1 MDGSA
6 LSGQG
11 KGAGPEK
18 GAGANAGKT
27 AAAPETGDQLPPVP
41 TREELIAKVRAYHPR
56 VRSELLGQ
64 AYDFAKKHHGA
75 QQRDSGE
82 AYYSHPIRVA
92 NLLADVRLDEVT
104 IVAGLLHDVVEDTD
118 IDIGDIEVRFG
129 ADVAELVDGVTKLDK
144 LEFTSKEAAQAENFQ
159 KFILAMTSDIRVL
172 LVKLADR
179 LHNMETLHHRKKPE
193 SRQRTARETMDI
205 YAPLARRVG
214 LYDVAAR
221 MDDMAF
227 QELNPEARRAILFR
241 LEELERE
248 NSGDLDRI
256 RNDLTKLLDAT
267 GIRYRLK
274 GRRKQ
279 PYSLWRKLE
288 RKSISFR
295 DVADLFAFRVI
306 LDNVPDCYSV
316 LGAIHTHWSCIPDRF
331 RDFISVPKP
340 NGYASLHTTVRASGN
355 RRVELQIRT
364 AAMDRTAE
372 YGVAAHWG
380 YKNRAYG
387 FDVDSARAAGLD
399 PEANLKAFAELL
411 RDGAEPGEF
420 LEHAKLEMYRE
431 HVFTFTPKG
440 KLIILPAGA
449 MPLDFA
455 YAVHSAVG
463 DTTIGARINGEEKSM
478 RRPLK
483 NGDVVDIIRGRMP
496 APVIGWEAMTYTGRA
511 KSKQRKLERDREAA
525 EFRRLGEGLINQAL
539 RRAGADPVDV
549 MLRDVANKIGI
560 STIDDL
566 REEVGRGRMQTS
578 AVINAA
584 FPGYFAERTDDADK
598 TPIDNRHAPLFVE
611 GKDLMPGV
619 TLHLGQCCRPLP
631 GDRII
636 GVQVPDKGLVV
647 HISSCPR
654 LAEYDDRP
662 ELWRDLK
669 WTELAKTGAVA
680 TARIRINA
688 SNQKGVLA
696 KLCSA
701 VAESNG
707 NIVGISTGA
716 RHPDFIELLMDIEVE
731 DLKRMTQILAA
742 LRSLAVVDR
751 AVRDQEGQDEQ

>member
-6 LSGQG
+6 LSE
-11 KGAGPEK
+11 PEK
-18 GAGANAGKT
+18 GAGTKAG
-27 AAAPETGDQLPPVP
+27 AAAPAPVDDLPPVP

-56 VRSELLGQ
+56 VKSELLGQ
-64 AYDFAKKHHGA
+64 AYDFAVKHHGA
-75 QQRDSGE
+75 AQRDSGE

-92 NLLADVRLDEVT
+92 SLLADVRLDEVT
-104 IVAGLLHDVVEDTD
+104 IVAGLLHDVVEDTE

-179 LHNMETLHHRKKPE
+179 LHNMETLHFRKKPE

-221 MDDMAF
+221 MDDLAF
-227 QELNPEARRAILFR
+227 QELNPEARRAILYR

-248 NSGDLDRI
+248 NKGDLDRI
-256 RNDLTKLLDAT
+256 REDLTALLDET
-267 GIRYRLK
+267 GLKYRLR

-295 DVADLFAFRVI
+295 DVADLFAFRIMLADVK
-306 LDNVPDCYSV
+306 DCYAV
-316 LGAIHTHWSCIPDRF
+316 LGVIHTHWACIPDRF

-364 AAMDRTAE
+364 KAMDRTAE

-380 YKNRAYG
+380 YKNRSYG

-463 DTTIGARINGEEKSM
+463 DTAIGARINGEEKPM

-483 NGDVVDIIRGRMP
+483 NGDVVDVIRGRTP
-496 APVIGWEAMTYTGRA
+496 APMIGWEAMTYTGRA

-549 MLRDVANKIGI
+549 MLVEVANKFGI
-560 STIDDL
+560 SSIDDL
-566 REEVGRGRMQTS
+566 REEAGRGRILTS
-578 AVINAA
+578 AIVSAA
-584 FPGYFAERTDDADK
+584 FPGYEPERTTDSDK
-598 TPIDNRHAPLFVE
+598 TPIDSRHAPLFVE
-611 GKDLMPGV
+611 GKDLTPGV
-619 TLHLGQCCRPLP
+619 TLHLGHCCRPLP

-647 HISSCPR
+647 HVSSCPR
-654 LAEYDDRP
+654 LAQYDDQP

-680 TARIRINA
+680 VGRVRINA
-688 SNQKGVLA
+688 ANQRGVLA

-701 VAESNG
+701 VAESSG
-707 NIVGISTGA
+707 NIVGISTSL
-716 RHPDFIELLMDIEVE
+716 RQRDFIELMMDIEVE
-731 DLKRMTQILAA
+731 DLKRLTQILAA

-751 AVRDQEGQDEQ
+751 AVRDQEAQDDQ

>member
-6 LSGQG
+6 LSG
-11 KGAGPEK
+11 PEK
-18 GAGANAGKT
+18 GAGTGAGT
-27 AAAPETGDQLPPVP
+27 PAPASDPASGLPPVLS
-41 TREELIAKVRAYHPR
+41 REELIAKVRAYHPR
-56 VRSELLGQ
+56 VKSELLGL
-64 AYDFAKKHHGA
+64 AYDFAKKHHGE
-75 QQRDSGE
+75 QSRDSGE
-82 AYYSHPIRVA
+82 AYYSHPVQVA
-92 NLLADVRLDEVT
+92 SLLADVKLDEVT
-104 IVAGLLHDVVEDTD
+104 IVAGLLHDVVEDTE

-129 ADVAELVDGVTKLDK
+129 PQVAELVDGVTKLDK

-159 KFILAMTSDIRVL
+159 KFILAMTSDLRVL

-179 LHNMETLHHRKKPE
+179 MHNMETLHFRKKLE

-205 YAPLARRVG
+205 YAPLARRIG
-214 LYDVAAR
+214 LYDMAAR
-221 MDDMAF
+221 MDDLAF
-227 QELNPEARRAILFR
+227 KELNPEARRAIIYR

-248 NSGDLDRI
+248 NKDDLGRI
-256 RNDLTKLLDAT
+256 RADLTRILNEAGL
-267 GIRYRLK
+267 RYRLK

-295 DVADLFAFRVI
+295 DVADLFAFRI
-306 LDNVPDCYSV
+306 IVPDVADCYRV
-316 LGAIHTHWSCIPDRF
+316 LGVLHTHWACIPERF

-355 RRVELQIRT
+355 RRVELQVRT
-364 AAMDRTAE
+364 ETMDLTAE

-380 YKNRAYG
+380 YKNRSYC
-387 FDVDSARAAGLD
+387 FDLDSARAAGLD
-399 PEANLKAFAELL
+399 PEANLKAFAELV

-463 DTTIGARINGEEKSM
+463 DTTIGARINGEEKSL

-483 NGDVVDIIRGRMP
+483 NGDVVEIIRGKTAEPIR
-496 APVIGWEAMTYTGRA
+496 GWEMLTHTGRA
-511 KSKQRKLERDREAA
+511 KSALRRLERERDVA

-549 MLRDVANKIGI
+549 MLLDVAQKSGFKN
-560 STIDDL
+560 IDDM
-566 REEVGRGRMQTS
+566 REAVGRGRFKTS
-578 AVINAA
+578 AVIKLV
-584 FPGYFAERTDDADK
+584 FPGYQPERTDDAAK
-598 TPIDNRHAPLFVE
+598 TPIDSDHVPLFVE
-611 GKDLMPGV
+611 GRTLTPGV
-619 TLHLGQCCRPLP
+619 TLHLSTCCHPLP

-636 GVQVPDKGLVV
+636 GVQVPDKGLMV
-647 HISSCPR
+647 HVSSCPR

-662 ELWRDLK
+662 ELWHDLK
-669 WTELAKTGAVA
+669 WTELARTDAVA
-680 TARIRINA
+680 VTRIRVNA
-688 SNQKGVLA
+688 SNQRGVLA
-696 KLCSA
+696 KLCAA

-707 NIVGISTGA
+707 NIIGISTA
-716 RHPDFIELLMDIEVE
+716 SRHPDFIELVMDIEVE

-751 AVRDQEGQDEQ
+751 AIRDQEGQHDQ

>member
-6 LSGQG
+6 LS
-11 KGAGPEK
+11 GPEK

-27 AAAPETGDQLPPVP
+27 TAAPDGADALPPVP

-64 AYDFAKKHHGA
+64 AYDFAVKHHGA

-92 NLLADVRLDEVT
+92 NLLADVHLDEVT
-104 IVAGLLHDVVEDTD
+104 IVAGLLHDVVEDTE

-227 QELNPEARRAILFR
+227 QELNPEARRAILYR
-241 LEELERE
+241 LEELDRE
-248 NSGDLDRI
+248 NRGDLDRI
-256 RNDLTKLLDAT
+256 RDDLTKLLDAT
-267 GIRYRLK
+267 GIRYRIK

-316 LGAIHTHWSCIPDRF
+316 LGAIHTHWACIPDRF

-364 AAMDRTAE
+364 EAMDRTAE

-483 NGDVVDIIRGRMP
+483 NGDVVDIIRGRAP

-549 MLRDVANKIGI
+549 MLIDVANKIGI
-560 STIDDL
+560 TSIDDL
-566 REEVGRGRMQTS
+566 REDVGRGRVQTS
-578 AVINAA
+578 AVIDAA
-584 FPGYFAERTDDADK
+584 FPGYVAERTDDADK
-598 TPIDNRHAPLFVE
+598 TPIDSRHAPLFVE

-636 GVQVPDKGLVV
+636 GVQVPNKGLVV

-654 LAEYDDRP
+654 LAEYDDQP

-707 NIVGISTGA
+707 NIVGISTGT
-716 RHPDFIELLMDIEVE
+716 RQPDFIELLMDIEVE
-731 DLKRMTQILAA
+731 DLKRLTQILAA

>member
-6 LSGQG
+6 LSG
-11 KGAGPEK
+11 PEK
-18 GAGANAGKT
+18 GAGKGAGT
-27 AAAPETGDQLPPVP
+27 PAPAGESAPPPPAVL

-64 AYDFAKKHHGA
+64 AYDFAKKHHGE
-75 QQRDSGE
+75 QERDSGE
-82 AYYSHPIRVA
+82 AYYSHPVQVA
-92 NLLADVRLDEVT
+92 ALLAEVKLDEVT
-104 IVAGLLHDVVEDTD
+104 IAAGLLHDVVEDTA

-129 ADVAELVDGVTKLDK
+129 PDVAELVDGVTKLDK
-144 LEFTSKEAAQAENFQ
+144 LEFSSKEAAQAENFQ
-159 KFILAMTSDIRVL
+159 KFILAMTGDIRVL

-179 LHNMETLHHRKKPE
+179 LHNMETLHFRRKPE

-205 YAPLARRVG
+205 YAPLARRIG
-214 LYDVAAR
+214 LYDMAAR
-221 MDDMAF
+221 MDDLAF
-227 QELNPEARRAILFR
+227 KELNPEARRAIIYR

-248 NSGDLDRI
+248 NKDDLGRI
-256 RNDLTKLLDAT
+256 RTDLAGLLEKM

-295 DVADLFAFRVI
+295 DVADIFAFRIV
-306 LDNVPDCYSV
+306 VPDVADCYRV
-316 LGAIHTHWSCIPDRF
+316 LGMVHTHWACIPERF

-364 AAMDRTAE
+364 EAMDRTAE
-372 YGVAAHWG
+372 HGVAAHWG
-380 YKNRAYG
+380 YKNRSYG

-463 DTTIGARINGEEKSM
+463 DTTIGARINGEEKSL

-483 NGDVVDIIRGRMP
+483 NGDVVEIIRGRMP
-496 APVIGWEAMTYTGRA
+496 QPIRGWEMLTHTGRA
-511 KSKQRKLERDREAA
+511 KSALRRLERERETA
-525 EFRRLGEGLINQAL
+525 EFRSLGEGLINQAL

-549 MLRDVANKIGI
+549 MLIDVARKAGFR
-560 STIDDL
+560 SIDEL
-566 REEVGRGRMQTS
+566 REAVGRGRYKT
-578 AVINAA
+578 ADVVRLV
-584 FPGYFAERTDDADK
+584 FPGYQPERTDDAAK
-598 TPIDNRHAPLFVE
+598 TPIDSDHVPLFVE
-611 GKDLMPGV
+611 GRDLTPGV
-619 TLHLGQCCRPLP
+619 TLHLGTCCHPLP

-647 HISSCPR
+647 HVSSCPR

-662 ELWRDLK
+662 ELWHDLK
-669 WTELAKTGAVA
+669 WTELARTGAVA
-680 TARIRINA
+680 VGRIRVNA
-688 SNQKGVLA
+688 SNQRGVLA

-707 NIVGISTGA
+707 NIIGISTA
-716 RHPDFIELLMDIEVE
+716 SRQTDFIELVMDIEVE

-751 AVRDQEGQDEQ
+751 AVRDQEGQNEQ

>member
-1 MDGSA
+1 
-6 LSGQG
+6 
-11 KGAGPEK
+11 
-18 GAGANAGKT
+18 
-27 AAAPETGDQLPPVP
+27 
-41 TREELIAKVRAYHPR
+41 
-56 VRSELLGQ
+56 
-64 AYDFAKKHHGA
+64 
-75 QQRDSGE
+75 
-82 AYYSHPIRVA
+82 
-92 NLLADVRLDEVT
+92 
-104 IVAGLLHDVVEDTD
+104 
-118 IDIGDIEVRFG
+118 
-129 ADVAELVDGVTKLDK
+129 
-144 LEFTSKEAAQAENFQ
+144 
-159 KFILAMTSDIRVL
+159 
-172 LVKLADR
+172 
-179 LHNMETLHHRKKPE
+179 
-193 SRQRTARETMDI
+193 MDI

-221 MDDMAF
+221 MDDLAF
-227 QELNPEARRAILFR
+227 QELNPEARRAILYR

-248 NSGDLDRI
+248 NRGDLDRI
-256 RNDLTKLLDAT
+256 RDDLTKLLDAT
-267 GIRYRLK
+267 GIPYRLK

-295 DVADLFAFRVI
+295 DVADLFAFRVV
-306 LDNVPDCYSV
+306 LNDVNACYSV
-316 LGAIHTHWSCIPDRF
+316 LGAIHTHWACIPDRF

-364 AAMDRTAE
+364 VAMDRTAE

-463 DTTIGARINGEEKSM
+463 DTAIGARINGEEKSM

-483 NGDVVDIIRGRMP
+483 NGDVVDVIRGRAP

-549 MLRDVANKIGI
+549 MLIDVANKLGI
-560 STIDDL
+560 SSIDDL
-566 REEVGRGRMQTS
+566 REEVGRGRLQTS
-578 AVINAA
+578 AIVRTA
-584 FPGYFAERTDDADK
+584 FPGYASERTDDVDK
-598 TPIDNRHAPLFVE
+598 TPIDSRHAPLFVE
-611 GKDLMPGV
+611 GKDLTPGV

-647 HISSCPR
+647 HVSSCPR

-662 ELWRDLK
+662 DLWRDLK

-680 TARIRINA
+680 IGRIRINA

-707 NIVGISTGA
+707 NIVGITTGM
-716 RHPDFIELLMDIEVE
+716 RQPDFIELMMDIEVE
-731 DLKRMTQILAA
+731 DLKRLTQILAA

>member
-1 MDGSA
+1 M
-6 LSGQG
+6 
-11 KGAGPEK
+11 
-18 GAGANAGKT
+18 
-27 AAAPETGDQLPPVP
+27 P

-56 VRSELLGQ
+56 VKSELLGQ
-64 AYDFAKKHHGA
+64 AYDFAVKHHGA
-75 QQRDSGE
+75 AQRDSGE

-92 NLLADVRLDEVT
+92 SLLADVRLDEVT
-104 IVAGLLHDVVEDTD
+104 IVAGLLHDVVEDTE

-179 LHNMETLHHRKKPE
+179 LHNMETLHFRKKPE

-221 MDDMAF
+221 MDDLAF
-227 QELNPEARRAILFR
+227 QELNPEARRAILYR

-248 NSGDLDRI
+248 NKGDLDRI
-256 RNDLTKLLDAT
+256 REDLTALLDET
-267 GIRYRLK
+267 GLKYRLR

-295 DVADLFAFRVI
+295 DVADLFAFRIMLADVK
-306 LDNVPDCYSV
+306 DCYAV
-316 LGAIHTHWSCIPDRF
+316 LGVIHTHWACIPDRF

-364 AAMDRTAE
+364 KAMDRTAE

-380 YKNRAYG
+380 YKNRSYG

-463 DTTIGARINGEEKSM
+463 DTAIGARINGEEKPM

-483 NGDVVDIIRGRMP
+483 NGDVVDVIRGRAP
-496 APVIGWEAMTYTGRA
+496 APMIGWEAMTYTGRA

-549 MLRDVANKIGI
+549 MLVEVANKFGI
-560 STIDDL
+560 SSIDDL
-566 REEVGRGRMQTS
+566 REEAGRGRILTS
-578 AVINAA
+578 AIVSAA
-584 FPGYFAERTDDADK
+584 FPGYEPERTTDSDK
-598 TPIDNRHAPLFVE
+598 TPIDSRHAPLFVE
-611 GKDLMPGV
+611 GKDLTPGV
-619 TLHLGQCCRPLP
+619 TLHLGHCCRPLP

-647 HISSCPR
+647 HVSSCPR
-654 LAEYDDRP
+654 LAQYDDQP

-680 TARIRINA
+680 VGRVRINA
-688 SNQKGVLA
+688 ANQRGVLA

-701 VAESNG
+701 VAESSG
-707 NIVGISTGA
+707 NIVGISTSL
-716 RHPDFIELLMDIEVE
+716 RQRDFIELMMDIEVE
-731 DLKRMTQILAA
+731 DLKRLTQILAA

-751 AVRDQEGQDEQ
+751 AVRDQEAQDDQ

>member
-6 LSGQG
+6 LSE
-11 KGAGPEK
+11 PEK
-18 GAGANAGKT
+18 GAGTNAG
-27 AAAPETGDQLPPVP
+27 AAAPAPVDALPPVP

-56 VRSELLGQ
+56 VKSELLGQ
-64 AYDFAKKHHGA
+64 AYDFAVKHHGA
-75 QQRDSGE
+75 AQRDSGE

-92 NLLADVRLDEVT
+92 SLLADVRLDEVT
-104 IVAGLLHDVVEDTD
+104 IVAGLLHDVVEDTE

-179 LHNMETLHHRKKPE
+179 LHNMETLHFRKKPE

-221 MDDMAF
+221 MDDLAF
-227 QELNPEARRAILFR
+227 QELNPEARRAILYR

-248 NSGDLDRI
+248 NKGDLDRI
-256 RNDLTKLLDAT
+256 REDLTALLDET
-267 GIRYRLK
+267 GLKYRLR

-295 DVADLFAFRVI
+295 DVADLFAFRIMLADVK
-306 LDNVPDCYSV
+306 DCYAV
-316 LGAIHTHWSCIPDRF
+316 LGVIHTHWACIPDRF

-364 AAMDRTAE
+364 KAMDRTAE

-380 YKNRAYG
+380 YKNRSYG

-463 DTTIGARINGEEKSM
+463 DTAIGARINGEEKPM

-483 NGDVVDIIRGRMP
+483 NGDVVDVVRGRAP
-496 APVIGWEAMTYTGRA
+496 APIIGWEAMTYTGRA

-549 MLRDVANKIGI
+549 MLVEVANKFGI
-560 STIDDL
+560 SSIDDL
-566 REEVGRGRMQTS
+566 REEVGRGRILTS
-578 AVINAA
+578 AIVSAA
-584 FPGYFAERTDDADK
+584 FPGYEPERTTDSDK
-598 TPIDNRHAPLFVE
+598 TPIDSRHAPLFVE
-611 GKDLMPGV
+611 GKDLTPGV
-619 TLHLGQCCRPLP
+619 TLHLGHCCRPLP

-647 HISSCPR
+647 HVSSCPR
-654 LAEYDDRP
+654 LAQYDDQP

-680 TARIRINA
+680 VGRVRINA
-688 SNQKGVLA
+688 ANQRGVLA

-701 VAESNG
+701 VAESSG
-707 NIVGISTGA
+707 NIVGISTSL
-716 RHPDFIELLMDIEVE
+716 RQRDFIELMMDIEVE
-731 DLKRMTQILAA
+731 DLKRLTQILAA

-751 AVRDQEGQDEQ
+751 AVRDQEAQDDQ

>member
-6 LSGQG
+6 LSG
-11 KGAGPEK
+11 PEK
-18 GAGANAGKT
+18 GTGATAGKQ
-27 AAAPETGDQLPPVP
+27 AAAPDAADALPPVP
-41 TREELIAKVRAYHPR
+41 TRSELIAKVRAYHPR

-64 AYDFAKKHHGA
+64 AYDFAVKHHGA

-104 IVAGLLHDVVEDTD
+104 IVAGLLHDVVEDTE

-144 LEFTSKEAAQAENFQ
+144 LDFMSKEAAQAENFQ

-221 MDDMAF
+221 MDDIAF
-227 QELNPEARRAILFR
+227 RELNPEARRAILYR
-241 LEELERE
+241 LEELEKE
-248 NSGDLDRI
+248 NQGDLDRI
-256 RNDLTKLLDAT
+256 RADLTKLLDAS
-267 GIRYRLK
+267 GLKYRVK

-295 DVADLFAFRVI
+295 DVADLFAFRII
-306 LDNVPDCYSV
+306 LGDVKDCYAA
-316 LGAIHTHWSCIPDRF
+316 LGAVHTHWACIPDRF

-340 NGYASLHTTVRASGN
+340 NGYASLHTTVRAPAN

-364 AAMDRTAE
+364 EAMDRTAE

-463 DTTIGARINGEEKSM
+463 DTAIGARINGEEKSM

-483 NGDVVDIIRGRMP
+483 NGDVVDIIRGRAP
-496 APVIGWEAMTYTGRA
+496 APAIGWEAMTYTGRA
-511 KSKQRKLERDREAA
+511 KSKQRKLERDREVA

-549 MLRDVANKIGI
+549 MLIDVANKLRI
-560 STIDDL
+560 SSIDDL
-566 REEVGRGRMQTS
+566 REEVGRGGLQTS
-578 AVINAA
+578 AVVNAA
-584 FPGYFAERTDDADK
+584 FPGYAAERTDDADK
-598 TPIDNRHAPLFVE
+598 TPIDSRHAPLFVE
-611 GKDLMPGV
+611 GKDLTPGV

-647 HISSCPR
+647 HVSSCPR

-662 ELWRDLK
+662 DLWRDLK

-680 TARIRINA
+680 IGRIRINA

-707 NIVGISTGA
+707 NIVGITTGI
-716 RHPDFIELLMDIEVE
+716 RQPDFIELMMDIEVE
-731 DLKRMTQILAA
+731 DLKRLTQILAA

-751 AVRDQEGQDEQ
+751 AVRDQEGQYEQ